1 MWHEGVQARMEELSG
16 REGRRMSDLPIHP
29 SALEL
34 SCKKPER
41 LKKRRMI
48 DRKMYNKVKNHMK
61 QKISIQRE
69 MQTLIEGVQ
78 RGVLKYSDF
87 YTMTSAKLGAGRF
100 LLEWPGNMMIE
111 WKVACVCQR
120 CNF

>member
-1 MWHEGVQARMEELSG
+1 
-16 REGRRMSDLPIHP
+16 
-29 SALEL
+29 
-34 SCKKPER
+34 
-41 LKKRRMI
+41 
-48 DRKMYNKVKNHMK
+48 MYNKVKNHMK